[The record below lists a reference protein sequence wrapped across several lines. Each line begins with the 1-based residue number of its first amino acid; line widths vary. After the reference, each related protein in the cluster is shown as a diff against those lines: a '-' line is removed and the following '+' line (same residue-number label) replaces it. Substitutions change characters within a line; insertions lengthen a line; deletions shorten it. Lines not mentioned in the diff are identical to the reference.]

1 MNKEELIQTLKSQYN
16 KDLRKQ
22 LVRSLIDAEKNNDTD
37 VQYKLMNQIF
47 SYVLAQLGWEM
58 SKNVKEWD
66 STPLD
71 IMIEVF
77 PKIAKS
83 KWFKEQHIKVDED
96 IDLLLPKDK

>member
-1 MNKEELIQTLKSQYN
+1 MNKDELIQTLKAQYS
-16 KDLRKQ
+16 KDIRKQ
-22 LVRSLIDAEKNNDTD
+22 LTKSLLEAETNNDTD

-58 SKNVKEWD
+58 SENVKGWD

-71 IMIEVF
+71 VMTEVF

-83 KWFKEQHIKVDED
+83 KWFKEQHINVDENID
-96 IDLLLPKDK
+96 ILMQKQK